1 MYAAKPAAYHGDEAA
16 AGGAITGAEDE
27 PRETGSCGTRVVAV
41 IVVLLVLAWA
51 AGWFGTAGPPPG
63 APTQYRGGELAG

>member
-1 MYAAKPAAYHGDEAA
+1 
-16 AGGAITGAEDE
+16 
-27 PRETGSCGTRVVAV
+27 VAV

-51 AGWFGTAGPPPG
+51 AGWFGTAGPPPA